1 MKPETGPTTV
11 PNARFSTP
19 STPTFGFQV
28 SGFGVGH
35 AFKPRLAYD
44 RLMHIRGNAIKLYDR
59 RRANLGEYG
68 FWRDVNFGYKVK
80 VFGHYYADK
89 GAYLD
94 LPPWERDRVRAFAAG
109 LSVHEA
115 VVMGI
120 SAARLWDLPVL
131 SQSSV
136 VELTLPK
143 ERSTPAKSSW
153 PQGTVYRSARLP
165 EDSWIQFT
173 RMRVTTKARTVIDVA
188 RWHSFAEALTV
199 ADGFLEEGE
208 SARKLLWREL
218 HKIGRAK
225 GVAKARRV
233 VEQARTRI
241 ESAAESWA
249 RAQILDSEL
258 RFSKIET
265 QKEIRGW
272 RVDMLIDDW
281 LVIEVD
287 GENKYYEYGSEYE
300 ISAKELK
307 REKAIKN
314 LGYDFY
320 RVGWAALESGRF
332 IPGLTEFI
340 ERPSR
345 RPPKP
350 QP

>member
-1 MKPETGPTTV
+1 
-11 PNARFSTP
+11 
-19 STPTFGFQV
+19 
-28 SGFGVGH
+28 
-35 AFKPRLAYD
+35 
-44 RLMHIRGNAIKLYDR
+44 MHIRGNAIKIYDH

-80 VFGHYYADK
+80 VFGHFYADK
-89 GAYLD
+89 DSYLD
-94 LPPWERDRVRAFAAG
+94 LPPWERCRVRAFAAG

-115 VVMGI
+115 VVMGL

-131 SQSSV
+131 SSSGV

-143 ERSTPAKSSW
+143 ERSTPAKSTW
-153 PQGTVYRSARLP
+153 PRGTVYRSARLP
-165 EDSWIQFT
+165 EDSWLQFK

-188 RWHSFAEALTV
+188 RWHCFADALAV
-199 ADGFLEEGE
+199 ADGFLREGE
-208 SARKLLWREL
+208 SGRKLLWREL

-233 VEQARTRI
+233 IKEARTKI

-249 RAQILDSEL
+249 RAQILDSDL
-258 RFSKIET
+258 RFSKLVT
-265 QKEIRGW
+265 QKKISGW

-281 LVIEVD
+281 LIVEVD
-287 GENKYYEYGSEYE
+287 GEKKYYENGSEYE

-307 REKAIKN
+307 REKALKN
-314 LGYDFY
+314 LGYDVY

-332 IPGLTEFI
+332 IPGLTEFM

-345 RPPKP
+345 RPLKP